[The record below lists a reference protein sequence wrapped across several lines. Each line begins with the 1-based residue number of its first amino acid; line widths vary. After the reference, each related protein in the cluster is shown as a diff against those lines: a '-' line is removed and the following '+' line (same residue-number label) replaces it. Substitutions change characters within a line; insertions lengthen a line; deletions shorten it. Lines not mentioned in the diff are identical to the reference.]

1 MLSGFH
7 YAHSLAVGDTM
18 DPELFAD
25 DAPGELVRDPRGHL
39 AFAPHPLPTALALD
53 LGTVNLLAEAQGVLG
68 ELRGIGRVL
77 PNPQL
82 LIRPFLR
89 QEAVLSSRI
98 EGTTSGL
105 QQLMLFEADPAA
117 DDGQSDVHEVA
128 NYVRA
133 LDLGFALLD
142 SMPICLRLIC
152 NVHETLMSGV
162 RGEDRRPGEF
172 RSEPVIIG
180 RPGATPETARFVPP
194 PVMEMRTALNDL
206 ERYIGYYDGQLP
218 VLVHL
223 ALVHYQFEAIHP
235 FMDGN
240 GRLGRLL
247 IALQLREREIL
258 PQPLLYLSG
267 YFERHQ
273 DAYRDLLL
281 RVSTHGDWKAWIDFF
296 LTGVHQQSVETLT
309 RSHQLLDLQE
319 ELRAWAAATS
329 HTRSLGD
336 LVDLAFAQPAVSIG
350 DVEGA
355 LGITPPAARSL
366 VKRMEDA
373 GYLREVTGRARRRR
387 YSIPQM
393 VDILTTT

>member
-1 MLSGFH
+1 MHPDTFTENASG
-7 YAHSLAVGDTM
+7 D
-18 DPELFAD
+18 
-25 DAPGELVRDPRGHL
+25 LVRDPRGHL
-39 AFAPHPLPTALALD
+39 AFVPHPLPATMDLD
-53 LGTVNLLAEAQGVLG
+53 PGTINLLVEAQGVLG
-68 ELRGIGRVL
+68 ELRGVGRVL

-105 QQLMLFEADPAA
+105 QQLMLFEADPTT
-117 DDGQSDVHEVA
+117 DDGRSDVHEVA
-128 NYVRA
+128 NYVQA
-133 LDLGFALLD
+133 LDLGFELLD

-152 NVHETLMSGV
+152 QVHETLMSGV

-172 RSEPVIIG
+172 RQEPVVIG
-180 RPGATPETARFVPP
+180 HRGATPESARFVPP
-194 PVMEMRTALNDL
+194 PVMEMRQALNDL
-206 ERYIGYYDGQLP
+206 ERYIGCYDGHLP
-218 VLVHL
+218 FLIHL

-240 GRLGRLL
+240 GRMGRLL
-247 IALQLREREIL
+247 IALQLREREAL

-267 YFERHQ
+267 YFEHYQ
-273 DAYRDLLL
+273 DTYRDLLL
-281 RVSTHGDWKAWIDFF
+281 RVSTHGDWNAWLDFF
-296 LTGVHQQSVETLT
+296 LTGVRQQSVEALA

-319 ELRAWAAATS
+319 EIRAWAAATS
-329 HTRSLGD
+329 HTRSLSD
-336 LVDLAFAQPAVSIG
+336 LVDLAFDQPALSIG

-373 GYLREVTGRARRRR
+373 GYLRELTGRARNRR
-387 YSIPQM
+387 YAVPQIL
-393 VDILTTT
+393 DILNAN